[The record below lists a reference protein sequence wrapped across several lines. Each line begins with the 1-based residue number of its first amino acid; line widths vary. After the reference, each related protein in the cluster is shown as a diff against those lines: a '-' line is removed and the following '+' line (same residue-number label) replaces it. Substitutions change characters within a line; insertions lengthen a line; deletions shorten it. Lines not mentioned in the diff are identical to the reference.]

1 MKFKTLK
8 TDLSSSKIKQYF
20 KKFGLED
27 IANKKNFK
35 KRHVNQMRDNF
46 AFQPELDE
54 LYLLHRYII
63 LFKRM
68 TVLEFGIGWSTI
80 VMANAIQDNKKK
92 YFKNTKSL
100 RMNNPGEICCI
111 DNSKS
116 WIKLMRL
123 KLKRYSKIVNLN
135 YSEAY
140 MDKFNGKIC
149 TSFKKIPKINP
160 DFIYLDGPDQFNIKG
175 KINGFNINQNDLMPM
190 TSDILKIE
198 HFLKPGTIIIVDGRA
213 SNSRFL
219 KSNFQRKW
227 KYSYNQ
233 KNDQHVFFL
242 NEKPLG
248 QLNKKQ
254 IKFYFND

>member
-1 MKFKTLK
+1 MKFKILK
-8 TDLSSSKIKQYF
+8 TKLKFSVIKSYF
-20 KKFGLED
+20 KKFGLNE
-27 IANKKNFK
+27 IINEKNFK
-35 KRHVNQMRDNF
+35 KRRINQMEDKF

-63 LFKRM
+63 QYKRM

-80 VMANAIQDNKKK
+80 VMANAVQYNKKK
-92 YFKNTKSL
+92 YLNKTKNL
-100 RMNNPGEICCI
+100 RMNNAGEIHCL
-111 DNSKS
+111 DNSKT
-116 WIKLMRL
+116 WIRHMRSKLR
-123 KLKRYSKIVNLN
+123 KYSKIVKIN

-149 TSFKKIPKINP
+149 TSFKKIPNINP

-175 KINGFNINQNDLMPM
+175 KINGLNIDHNDFMPM

-198 HFLKPGTIIIVDGRA
+198 HFLKPGTIIVVDGRA

-219 KSNFQRKW
+219 KSNFQRNW
-227 KYSYNQ
+227 SYSYNEL
-233 KNDQHVFFL
+233 NDQHIFL
-242 NEKPLG
+242 LDEKPLG